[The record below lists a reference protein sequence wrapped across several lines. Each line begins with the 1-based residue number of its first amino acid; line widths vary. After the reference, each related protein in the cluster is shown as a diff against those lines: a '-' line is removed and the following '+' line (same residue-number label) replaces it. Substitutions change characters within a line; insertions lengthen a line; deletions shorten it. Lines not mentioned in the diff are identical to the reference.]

1 MGDQDGRR
9 ISADREKI
17 VGRKITPARERH
29 GERERGREGASIVK
43 DRVKIRFLGLS
54 EYVCGSDGTRN
65 TSVFVV

>member
-17 VGRKITPARERH
+17 VGRKSLRRERDT
-29 GERERGREGASIVK
+29 ERERGREGASIVK